1 MKYRVLVKYNY
12 FIEEF
17 DVDIFKNKLTFE
29 LINVLPLSK
38 KLFELHNGGI
48 LLDFTKLSSYEELN
62 FIDGDLL
69 VLQNPNFIILGLYKN
84 KIINWHKFKI
94 KDIFDFLVS
103 SVDNFIFFNDK
114 IDNFDTD
121 LVINSLFN
129 DFIRNDFSSSDFN
142 KRIKYFKVAIIG
154 SFVNKY
160 LNLNNDIKR
169 IVFDQTILG
178 EINIKDIALS
188 IRFFNKDLVSTYK
201 ISHKDKI
208 LIALCKKG
216 ILEAST
222 ILDNSCFV
230 VNKPNTS
237 VVSFINAKHKL
248 QYDLNQNENYVF
260 DVGNDFYEMIF
271 DNDLFYENV
280 TGLVYLY
287 NGNIYDLLIQDEE
300 TTL

>member
-1 MKYRVLVKYNY
+1 MKYRVCVKYNY

-38 KLFELHNGGI
+38 KSSELHNKSGI

-62 FIDGDLL
+62 FSDGDLL
-69 VLQNPNFIILGLYKN
+69 VLQNPNFIILGVYKN
-84 KIINWHKFKI
+84 KIIKWHKIKI
-94 KDIFDFLVS
+94 KDIFDFLVG
-103 SVDNFIFFNDK
+103 SVDNFIFFNNK
-114 IDNFDTD
+114 FDNFDTD
-121 LVINSLFN
+121 LLINSLFN

-142 KRIKYFKVAIIG
+142 KRIKYLKVAIIG

-160 LNLNNDIKR
+160 FSNIDIKR
-169 IVFDQTILG
+169 IIFDQTMLG

-201 ISHKDKI
+201 ISHRDKI
-208 LIALCKKG
+208 LMALYKKG
-216 ILEAST
+216 ILNLNVT
-222 ILDNSCFV
+222 LDDLCFV
-230 VNKPNTS
+230 VNKPNTNM
-237 VVSFINAKHKL
+237 VSFINAKHKL

-260 DVGNDFYEMIF
+260 DIGNDFYEIIF
-271 DNDLFYENV
+271 DNDVFYQNV

-300 TTL
+300 TNL

>member
-1 MKYRVLVKYNY
+1 MKYRVFVKYHH

-38 KLFELHNGGI
+38 SLFKLHNASGI

-62 FIDGDLL
+62 FSEGDLL

-84 KIINWHKFKI
+84 KIIKWHKFKI
-94 KDIFDFLVS
+94 KDIFDFLVN

-114 IDNFDTD
+114 FDNFDTD

-142 KRIKYFKVAIIG
+142 KRVKYLKVAIIG

-160 LNLNNDIKR
+160 LNIDFKR
-169 IVFDQTILG
+169 IIFDQTILG

-201 ISHKDKI
+201 MSHKDKI
-208 LIALCKKG
+208 LIALYKRG
-216 ILEAST
+216 ILEGNVT
-222 ILDNSCFV
+222 LDNSCFV
-230 VNKPNTS
+230 VNKPNTNM
-237 VVSFINAKHKL
+237 VSFINAKHKL

-260 DVGNDFYEMIF
+260 DIGNDFYEMIF
-271 DNDLFYENV
+271 DNDVFYENV

-287 NGNIYDLLIQDEE
+287 NGNIHDLLIQDEE
-300 TTL
+300 TNL